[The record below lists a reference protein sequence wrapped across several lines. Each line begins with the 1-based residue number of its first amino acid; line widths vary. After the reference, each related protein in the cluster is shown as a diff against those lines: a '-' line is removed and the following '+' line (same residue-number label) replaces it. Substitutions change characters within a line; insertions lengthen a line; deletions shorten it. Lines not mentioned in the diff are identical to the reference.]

1 MNWGNVY
8 QSFEQAQNMQ
18 NMNFAP
24 MNSMPQMNQMGNNMN
39 MNSNN
44 NPMEQIQLMAN
55 LFQNQNNQN
64 IPRMNSGGNPNL
76 NNMNNQSKK
85 INLCF
90 STLKGAR
97 INMTFDSKVTVDEI
111 LTKFLKRVNLENLIN
126 NLQGKLNFILSAET
140 LQFGDHRKVMDI
152 VYMPSG
158 FSTVLVHDSKNLIG
172 AKKY

>member
-1 MNWGNVY
+1 MSWGNVY
-8 QSFEQAQNMQ
+8 QSFQQAQNMQ
-18 NMNFAP
+18 NMNFNQ

-44 NPMEQIQLMAN
+44 NPMEQIQFMAN

-64 IPRMNSGGNPNL
+64 IPGMNTGGNPNL
-76 NNMNNQSKK
+76 NNMRKSPTK

-97 INMTFDSKVTVDEI
+97 INMSFDPNVTVDEI
-111 LTKFLKRVNLENLIN
+111 LTKFLKRVNLEHLIN

-140 LQFGDHRKVMDI
+140 LKFGDHRKVTDI

-172 AKKY
+172 AKND